1 LCGGEIAGAAVTLSE
16 AKHLFDGKHHSD
28 AAVMLQCGNAS
39 VINNDLFAR

>member
-39 VINNDLFAR
+39 VINSILIRR